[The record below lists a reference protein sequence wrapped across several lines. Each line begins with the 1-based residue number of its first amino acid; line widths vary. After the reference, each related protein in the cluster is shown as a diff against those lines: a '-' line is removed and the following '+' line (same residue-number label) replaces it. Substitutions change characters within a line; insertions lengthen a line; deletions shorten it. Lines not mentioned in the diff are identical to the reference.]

1 MIDLSE
7 LGYDELQE
15 LKKQIS
21 KIESKKTR
29 KYEITFSVEFFAKRE
44 ETDLD
49 DIESFC
55 DSFPDV
61 IASTYNLKDP
71 IERITIISSKE
82 V

>member
-15 LKKQIS
+15 LNKQIS

-29 KYEITFSVEFFAKRE
+29 KYEITFSIEFFAKRE

-49 DIESFC
+49 DVASFC
-55 DSFPDV
+55 DSFPDS
-61 IASTYNLKDP
+61 IFSTYNLKDP

>member
-15 LKKQIS
+15 LKRQIS
-21 KIESKKTR
+21 SIESKKTR
-29 KYEITFSVEFFAKRE
+29 KYEITFSIEFFAKRE

-61 IASTYNLKDP
+61 IFDAYNLKDP
-71 IERITIISSKE
+71 IERITIIDSKE